1 MKFTSQEE
9 FGLRFLL
16 QLARRAPASLTIGEL
31 AQAEGVSVP
40 NAAKI
45 MRVLRTRGLVR
56 STRGQAGGYSLSRP
70 PAEISVKEALTILG
84 ERLFDASFCE
94 RHAGV
99 EALCINVG
107 DCSIR
112 PVLRTVQDAV
122 DHVLERLTLTSLL
135 LPERE
140 VKLGPRALPLTVS
153 RVN

>member
-16 QLARRAPASLTIGEL
+16 QLARRAPASLTIAEL

-56 STRGQAGGYSLSRP
+56 STRGQAGGYTLSRP
-70 PAEISVKEALTILG
+70 PEEISVKQALTILG
-84 ERLFDASFCE
+84 EPLFDASFCE

-122 DHVLERLTLTSLL
+122 DQVLERLTLKSLL

-140 VKLGPRALPLTVS
+140 VKLGPRALPLPLA